1 MAQRY
6 AQQSHTLSFFL
17 WLKTNSI
24 LGLAWGRQKIMSRLR
39 ETQLKKKLCFFYK
52 LDQNITITSSIQL
65 KGFGV

>member
-39 ETQLKKKLCFFYK
+39 ETQLKKSYVFYK